1 MSFGK
6 SKLVLITWLSVER
19 SRKCHGQ
26 TIVNEGDLTMILGL
40 SRRGVRT
47 DKVKRFWVF
56 VTRPSG

>member
-26 TIVNEGDLTMILGL
+26 TIVNEGDLTTILGL
-40 SRRGVRT
+40 SRRGGRT
-47 DKVKRFWVF
+47 EKVKRFWYF
-56 VTRPSG
+56 RNR